1 MPHNRKDAKHPI
13 VRSTGLYI
21 HLERIKLDRR
31 LRSVQLMEKAREG
44 LLELFPTGVHA
55 AASIIIDRVVY
66 KALKLSIYEAM
77 DIKGEFEMKPGSEQK
92 YITMSNSLRE
102 DLRMLSTLADRKPPE
117 AGVPSLSQYLASLK
131 QAGQDEPPAPVKKTL
146 F

>member
-13 VRSTGLYI
+13 VRSTGLLI
-21 HLERIKLDRR
+21 HLERVKLDRR

-44 LLELFPTGVHA
+44 LLALFPTGVHA
-55 AASIIIDRVVY
+55 AAAIIIDRVVY
-66 KALKLSIYEAM
+66 KALKLSIHEAM
-77 DIKGEFEMKPGSEQK
+77 DVKGGFEIKPGSEQR

-102 DLRMLSTLADRKPPE
+102 DLKMLSALADKKPPE
-117 AGVPSLSQYLASLK
+117 AGVPSLEQYLSALK
-131 QAGQDEPPAPVKKTL
+131 EARVVTPEPVKAKTL